1 MMYTPMEARIIAEA
15 ANLEL
20 SARTARRHYGGT
32 PIAAPK
38 HAVRMPIQAQRS
50 PRRER
55 FGETMATLR
64 AWQVRA
70 PRMTPRQA

>member
-20 SARTARRHYGGT
+20 SARTAHRHYGGT
-32 PIAAPK
+32 AIAVPK
-38 HAVRMPIQAQRS
+38 YAARMPIQAQRS
-50 PRRER
+50 SRRAR
-55 FGETMATLR
+55 FGEAMATLR

-70 PRMTPRQA
+70 PRLI